1 MGLKNLTSVKGKGYA
16 ILIAGLLFILY
27 SVYSMYDVYT
37 GVQPPPS
44 ATGEIKLLSG
54 TDLSLMANLGL
65 WYVLMTIVASVGERI
80 GGFGVKLIRDLK
92 VEVKNED

>member
-1 MGLKNLTSVKGKGYA
+1 
-16 ILIAGLLFILY
+16 
-27 SVYSMYDVYT
+27 MYDVYT

-44 ATGEIKLLSG
+44 ATGEIGLLSG